1 MREAVGAFM
10 PYASRF
16 RSLGNVGV
24 RERRDGPKAVST
36 VQADGRAYVDR

>member
-1 MREAVGAFM
+1 VREAAGTFM
-10 PYASRF
+10 LYASRF

-36 VQADGRAYVDR
+36 VQTDGRAYVDR